1 MSATQ
6 WALVFACAAVVAAC
20 TGVLAWRRRDRTPA
34 ATALAVTMAGV
45 VTWSLADAAVYA
57 LGSDAVV
64 AAHPA
69 LLMASLGL
77 LVGGAWVLFHTVS
90 DPSWRLSRRSAA
102 LLAIEP
108 VVVVTVAAL
117 PATRELVEAADH
129 ALYTAKATG
138 RDRVVAAVPGGPDGV
153 PVPAAGA
160 GASELVSGR

>member
-20 TGVLAWRRRDRTPA
+20 TGVLAWQRRDRTPA

-45 VTWSLADAAVYA
+45 VTWSTADAAVHA
-57 LGSDAVV
+57 LGSDAVG

-69 LLMASLGL
+69 VLMASLGL
-77 LVGGAWVLFHTVS
+77 VVVGAWVLFHTVS

-108 VVVVTVAAL
+108 LVVVTIAAL
-117 PATRELVEAADH
+117 PATRDLVMS
-129 ALYTAKATG
+129 G
-138 RDRVVAAVPGGPDGV
+138 VVVAGGGPPARGGPPR
-153 PVPAAGA
+153 PVPWP
-160 GASELVSGR
+160 SPLPSPPP